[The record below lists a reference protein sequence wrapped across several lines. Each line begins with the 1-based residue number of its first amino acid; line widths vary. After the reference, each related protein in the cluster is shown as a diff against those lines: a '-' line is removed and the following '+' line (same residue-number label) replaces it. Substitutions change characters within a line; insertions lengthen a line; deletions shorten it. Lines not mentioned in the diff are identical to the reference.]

1 MDKASCEGYL
11 KKKWV
16 MVVWAPKN
24 PQDRAAIVV
33 PKLYKYI
40 VRYFFIMGDLLCY
53 TKTKKERDTHKHKVL
68 VDLSYVAALH
78 VSEPTLE
85 IVDHT
90 GNHFVLKGSNDDI
103 HKWAPI
109 LAGKIMPKVES
120 IRIPAPSSITPPP
133 SLPRNAAAPPT
144 SSMRAS
150 HHHPTNNST
159 TTTTATTPPS
169 PTSQPVAIP
178 LVSSPSF
185 PIALNDNGDPPT
197 PVLRA
202 SHMRK
207 MPSFRTNSSL
217 TFTLSTRQN
226 PYRDV
231 YNDEQNVNPQL
242 LQSYSAGTPIQN
254 LGWDDWE
261 AIFTKYQQQP

>member
-1 MDKASCEGYL
+1 MEKALCEGYL

-16 MVVWAPKN
+16 MVVWSPKN
-24 PQDRAAIVV
+24 PLERAAIVV

-40 VRYFFIMGDLLCY
+40 VRYFFIAGDLLCY
-53 TKTKKERDTHKHKVL
+53 TKTKKERDSHKHHKVL
-68 VDLSYVAALH
+68 VDLSHVAALH

-85 IVDHT
+85 IVDHG

-120 IRIPAPSSITPPP
+120 ILTYPNASPSPSRRAPAT
-133 SLPRNAAAPPT
+133 PPT
-144 SSMRAS
+144 SRALPPS
-150 HHHPTNNST
+150 DSKPIPTS
-159 TTTTATTPPS
+159 PPS
-169 PTSQPVAIP
+169 PTSQPLPIP
-178 LVSSPSF
+178 LVSASSF
-185 PIALNDNGDPPT
+185 PIPLTDNDPPT

-217 TFTLSTRQN
+217 TFTLSTKQN

-231 YNDEQNVNPQL
+231 YGDDYKDVSPQL
-242 LQSYSAGTPIQN
+242 LQSYSVGTPIQN